1 MGIVQMNNNGP
12 VANGL
17 VELNTHIHDEHKKIR
32 GGVIGEGQG
41 LSVEEESWINEDVE
55 DRNDGKTELVQVQG
69 HAQGEQERS
78 QQQPQGPLVHWE
90 RFLPLRSLKVL
101 LVEND
106 DSTRHVVCALL
117 RNCGFEVTAV
127 SNGLQA
133 WKILE
138 DLTNHIDLVLTEVVM
153 PCLSGIGLLCKIMSH
168 KTRMNIPVIMMSSHD
183 SMSTVF
189 RCLSKGAV
197 DFLVKPIR
205 KNELKNLWQHVWRK
219 CHSVSCYSYPTLC
232 MKLYGPIMDS
242 EVQSSSSGGQSGTQ
256 TQKSSK
262 SKGTDS
268 DNNTGS
274 NDEDDNGSVGLNVQD
289 GSDNGSGTQSSWTKR
304 AVEVDSSQPISPWD
318 QLADPPHSTCAQVI
332 HSRHEVLGDSWVPV
346 TATRE
351 YDELDNELENVM
363 GKDLEI
369 GVPKITASQLEDP
382 SEKVMTNIAGVNKY
396 KLSAINPKKDDE
408 KLEKAQLELN
418 SEKSGGDLRNQAADL
433 IGVITN
439 NTEPHIESAVFDI
452 PDGLPKVSDAK
463 EKVNYDTKERP
474 FLELSLK
481 RLRDVGDTGTSA
493 HERNVLRHSD
503 LSAFSR
509 YNSGSTANQAPTGNV
524 GSCSPLDNSSEAVK
538 TDSMKN
544 FQSTSNSIPPKQ
556 QSNGSSNN
564 NDMGSTT
571 NNAFSKPA
579 VLSDKPAPKTSAKS
593 FHPSSAFQP
602 VQSGHGSAL
611 QPVAQGK
618 GDAALGNMILVK
630 ARGTDQQGK
639 AQHHHHHYHHHH
651 HRHVHNMLPNQK
663 LGNHDDLSLE
673 NMAAAAPQCGSSN
686 LSSLPHVEGN
696 AANHSLTRSA
706 SGSNHGSNG
715 QNGSSTVLN
724 TRGMNLESENGVP
737 GKGGAGGGIGSGGR
751 NGVDQNR
758 FAQRE
763 AALNKFRQKRKE
775 RCFEKKVRYQSRKKL
790 AEQRPRIRGQ
800 FVRQVHE
807 NKNRDTNC

>member
-1 MGIVQMNNNGP
+1 
-12 VANGL
+12 

-69 HAQGEQERS
+69 HAHGEQERS

-219 CHSVSCYSYPTLC
+219 CHS
-232 MKLYGPIMDS
+232 
-242 EVQSSSSGGQSGTQ
+242 SSSSGGQSGTQ

-351 YDELDNELENVM
+351 YDELDNELENVVM

-382 SEKVMTNIAGVNKY
+382 SEKVMTNIAGVNKD

-452 PDGLPKVSDAK
+452 PNGLPKVSDAK
-463 EKVNYDTKERP
+463 EKVNYDTKEMP

-611 QPVAQGK
+611 QPVAQ
-618 GDAALGNMILVK
+618 
-630 ARGTDQQGK
+630 
-639 AQHHHHHYHHHH
+639 
-651 HRHVHNMLPNQK
+651 
-663 LGNHDDLSLE
+663 
-673 NMAAAAPQCGSSN
+673 AAAPQCGSSN

-751 NGVDQNR
+751 NVVDQNR

-775 RCFEKKVRYQSRKKL
+775 RCFEKKVTVFDCDTGKYL
-790 AEQRPRIRGQ
+790 
-800 FVRQVHE
+800 FVKVGRCILLS
-807 NKNRDTNC
+807 TYII